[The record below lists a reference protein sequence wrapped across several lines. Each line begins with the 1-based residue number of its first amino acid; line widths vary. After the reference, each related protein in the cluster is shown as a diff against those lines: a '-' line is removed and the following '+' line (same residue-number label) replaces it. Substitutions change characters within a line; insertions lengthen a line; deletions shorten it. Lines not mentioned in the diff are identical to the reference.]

1 MVDQTLPPI
10 AHIQTENKAKR
21 HEQLK
26 KEQQVIFNSSNLDAE
41 TTVDKIEGNEGVMP
55 MDDIQLDVESM
66 SPRRATETELA
77 AANRRTLSPAVR
89 KKLREEGL
97 VETDIEGILYKYILD
112 ANSKANQKLV

>member
-41 TTVDKIEGNEGVMP
+41 TKNKMIEFVKSNS
-55 MDDIQLDVESM
+55 IH
-66 SPRRATETELA
+66 EL
-77 AANRRTLSPAVR
+77 R
-89 KKLREEGL
+89 KVVKDFFSNK
-97 VETDIEGILYKYILD
+97 T
-112 ANSKANQKLV
+112 